1 LEQVERNSSTCSS
14 LREKRGSNKRK
25 AFPFTDQHQDQD
37 SELDEEVDV
46 VGCSEDEIDAVVESK
61 DVEDMIVDIESTDD
75 NDNKEVCATAD
86 TTQKSKRKS
95 N

>member
-1 LEQVERNSSTCSS
+1 MKNYIDCPICFASFKSMQDL
-14 LREKRGSNKRK
+14 K
-25 AFPFTDQHQDQD
+25 QHIK
-37 SELDEEVDV
+37 S
-46 VGCSEDEIDAVVESK
+46 CHPEDEIDAVVESK